1 LSKKKKPILWA
12 KLPDALPLGIAD
24 SHAHVDMIS
33 DIVDGIN
40 ERNCAYDLPPIEN
53 PTFADSINAAKSVG
67 VVTVLQCACELEE
80 VSKISGLI
88 APFERVFGAVAIHPN
103 EAALH
108 DSVFEVGPDG
118 LEPRVRP
125 IHRTVSLEDA
135 CEAVFET
142 AKANP
147 KIISIGET
155 GMDLFRTA
163 EAGKSSQ
170 IKSFKAH
177 LEIAKEL
184 NLAVQIHDRN
194 SHREVLDI
202 LSSFGKKAL
211 PPNVVFHSFSGDK
224 EFAEKCT
231 KQGFYLSF
239 SGSVTFKSSDVLREA
254 LKSIPLSR
262 LLVETDAPYM
272 TPHPHRSSPNAPYM
286 TPYTV
291 RFIASV
297 LEMDVV
303 DLCARLRGNFSR
315 AFGEATAS

>member
-12 KLPDALPLGIAD
+12 ELPESLPFGIAD
-24 SHAHVDMIS
+24 SHTHVDMIS

-40 ERNCAYDLPPIEN
+40 ERNLAHGFSPIEN

-67 VVTVLQCACELEE
+67 VDKVLQCACELEE

-108 DSVFEVGPDG
+108 DGVFEVGPDG
-118 LEPRVRP
+118 LEPRVRT
-125 IHRTVSLEDA
+125 IHRAVSLEDA

-142 AKANP
+142 ANANP

-184 NLAVQIHDRN
+184 NLAVQIHDRD
-194 SHREVLDI
+194 SHKEVLDV

-211 PPNVVFHSFSGDK
+211 PPSVVFHSFSGDK
-224 EFAEKCT
+224 EFAKKCT
-231 KQGFYLSF
+231 EHGFYLSF
-239 SGSVTFKSSDVLREA
+239 SGSVTFKSSEPLREA

-272 TPHPHRSSPNAPYM
+272 TPYPHRSSPNAPYM

-291 RFIASV
+291 HFIADILGV
-297 LEMDVV
+297 DVA
-303 DLCARLRGNFSR
+303 DLCAQVRDNFSR
-315 AFGEATAS
+315 AFFR